1 MKKIKVRKI
10 TSVKRS
16 NVAMAVENAARAA
29 MRVDRD
35 LPTMVAEVRDLQG
48 KLEHLHSSTTG
59 LRVAVIGNS
68 MLRRRLEDL
77 EIEEEWF
84 YGAMGRALQG
94 LELYCTRNGLVIPA
108 AAEEREKGGEE

>member
-10 TSVKRS
+10 TPVKRS
-16 NVAMAVENAARAA
+16 KVAMAVENAARAA

-59 LRVAVIGNS
+59 LRVAAIGNS

-94 LELYCTRNGLVIPA
+94 LELYCQKNNLEIPQGD
-108 AAEEREKGGEE
+108 EQKGGEE